1 MSLVCL
7 KGNFGLHSSTHCFTP
22 FDQAKIMTL
31 SQLNTQLVYVGSG
44 KATSISGCHHG
55 VPSSQVQIST
65 ETLVF

>member
-22 FDQAKIMTL
+22 FDQAKLMTL
-31 SQLNTQLVYVGSG
+31 SQLNTRLVYVGSAVV
-44 KATSISGCHHG
+44 KPQVSLG
-55 VPSSQVQIST
+55 VIMVSQVHIST